1 MNLAVKK
8 ELTDQL
14 RFGIPSEEFM
24 KEIIEE
30 CEVKEDSNVCIL
42 SSDNGFLTYTMM
54 NRAKSIHLFEE
65 HESVLNQLMT
75 KLGSK
80 NTSYYK
86 FDKNFT
92 LEDNSMD
99 FVFININEYNHDI
112 YKECNRVLKNNGKII
127 LFYINE
133 KKYEDIIIGGENLT
147 LGENSNELNTILNN
161 MGFEKNFEK
170 SLRTYKIHL
179 LDDDSKVEEEH
190 HECSCN
196 HEEDHSCSCGGE
208 EEEHS
213 CSGCGHNHIPENAK
227 QAEVEI
233 KVIIAKK

>member
-1 MNLAVKK
+1 MNLATKK

-24 KEIIEE
+24 QEIIEE
-30 CEVKEDSNVCIL
+30 CKVEKDSNVCIV
-42 SSDNGFLTYTMM
+42 SSDNGFLTYSMM
-54 NRAKSIHLFEE
+54 NKAKNIHLFEE

-86 FDKNFT
+86 FDKTFT

-99 FVFININEYNHDI
+99 FVFININEYNTEL
-112 YKECNRVLKNNGKII
+112 YKECNRILKNDGKII
-127 LFYINE
+127 LFFINE
-133 KKYEDIIIGGENLT
+133 KKYEDIIINGENLT
-147 LGENSNELNTILNN
+147 LGTSSNELNDILSNI
-161 MGFEKNFEK
+161 GFEKKEEK
-170 SLRTYKIHL
+170 SLKTFKIHL
-179 LDDDSKVEEEH
+179 LDDDSKIKEE
-190 HECSCN
+190 
-196 HEEDHSCSCGGE
+196 HSCSCNQE

-213 CSGCGHNHIPENAK
+213 CSGCSHNHIPENAK
-227 QAEVEI
+227 QADIEI